1 MLIAYLQPKP
11 QLSARGWQVVV
22 VNYDESHR
30 QELAF
35 KLAGVSVVVSVI
47 SSPPQITLI
56 DAAAQAGVRRFA
68 PAEFEGPAAL
78 RPQQDALDRGKRLA
92 LERLRYYYQT
102 RGMEYTSFV
111 CGILYERFA
120 PGGMYASRIGLRS
133 GIGAEGD
140 YLVNISQRKAQIP
153 YGTNGQPAIIS
164 LTSAEDVGKFVAAA
178 ISLPQ
183 WPPELRMSGDRMNV
197 SRLVQ
202 IVETVRGIACFPGLG
217 VVRELTSGRCWLRES
232 SLQLAEH
239 VVGPPACPVGPGH
252 TTAASSNHSDGYC
265 QWPLRFCIAESQL
278 LGCCDSHQVPGLAAG
293 SLERSLS
300 HGIYD
305 TLNGS
310 LTALGNGE
318 S

>member
-1 MLIAYLQPKP
+1 MRVAIAGSNGLACSIADAITTNTYHQIIILSRAPKP
-11 QLSARGWQVVV
+11 QLSARGWQVVL

-35 KLAGVSVVVSVI
+35 KLAGVSVVLSVI
-47 SSPPQITLI
+47 SGPAQIALI

-78 RPQQDALDRGKRLA
+78 RPQQDALDRGKWAA
-92 LERLRYYYQT
+92 LERLRYYQT
-102 RGMEYTSFV
+102 RGMQYTSFV

-153 YGTNGQPAIIS
+153 YGTNGQPAIVS

-202 IVETVRGIACFPGLG
+202 IVEMVRGAGF
-217 VVRELTSGRCWLRES
+217 EKAHYNSQSMWS
-232 SLQLAEH
+232 ALQLAQSAQNIQQQLR
-239 VVGPPACPVGPGH
+239 VITLMA
-252 TTAASSNHSDGYC
+252 TASGRFDFASPNLNSLVAVT
-265 QWPLRFCIAESQL
+265 PTRFQAWLQEAWR
-278 LGCCDSHQVPGLAAG
+278 D
-293 SLERSLS
+293 R
-300 HGIYD
+300 
-305 TLNGS
+305 
-310 LTALGNGE
+310 
-318 S
+318 